1 MKGMNAKSA
10 SIAQRVIVWLI
21 VLGVLAVVG
30 YCVFSI
36 VASMKQQRVSISVGK
51 ANFRAEVA
59 DTDELRK
66 KGLSGRQELEEN
78 QAMLFV
84 FDSNSQHSIWM
95 KDMRIPI
102 DVIWLDEKKKVV
114 HVEHDI
120 WPDSEPHETYVPPKP
135 ARYIIEI
142 TAGEAKK
149 AGIKVGTLAQFEL
162 GQKR

>member
-1 MKGMNAKSA
+1 MNAKSA
-10 SIAQRVIVWLI
+10 SIVQRAIVWLI
-21 VLGVLAVVG
+21 VLGVLVAVG
-30 YCVFSI
+30 CGVFSI
-36 VASMKQQRVSISVGK
+36 ITNMNQQRVSIAIGK
-51 ANFRAEVA
+51 ANLRAEVA
-59 DTDELRK
+59 DTDELRT

-84 FDSNSQHSIWM
+84 FDNNAQHSIWM

-114 HVEHDI
+114 HVEHDV

-135 ARYIIEI
+135 ARYIIEV

-149 AGIKVGTLAQFEL
+149 AGIKVGALAQFEL

>member
-1 MKGMNAKSA
+1 MNAKPA
-10 SIAQRVIVWLI
+10 SIIQRIIVWLI
-21 VLGVLAVVG
+21 VLGVLVAVG
-30 YCVFSI
+30 YGMFSI
-36 VASMKQQRVSISVGK
+36 ITDMNQQRVSIAIGK
-51 ANFRAEVA
+51 ANLRAEVA
-59 DTDELRK
+59 DTDELRT

-78 QAMLFV
+78 RAMLFV
-84 FDSNSQHSIWM
+84 FDNNAQHSIWM

-114 HVEHDI
+114 HVEHDV

-142 TAGEAKK
+142 AAGEAKR
-149 AGIKVGTLAQFEL
+149 AGIKVGVLAQFEL

>member
-1 MKGMNAKSA
+1 MNAKSA
-10 SIAQRVIVWLI
+10 SIVQRAIVWLI
-21 VLGVLAVVG
+21 VLGVLVAVG
-30 YCVFSI
+30 CGVFSI
-36 VASMKQQRVSISVGK
+36 ITNMNQQRVSIAIGK
-51 ANFRAEVA
+51 ANLRAEVA
-59 DTDELRK
+59 DTDELRT
-66 KGLSGRQELEEN
+66 KGLSGQQELEEN

-84 FDSNSQHSIWM
+84 FDNNAQHSIWM

-114 HVEHDI
+114 HVEHDV

-135 ARYIIEI
+135 ARYIIEV

-149 AGIKVGTLAQFEL
+149 AGIKVGALAQFEL